1 MMQRG
6 QVGRQVIGVDV
17 DADIL
22 NMALHNSKELEVDM
36 ELMQCDLA
44 QPLPWRG
51 SLVDTIVTFP
61 PLGHRHKGMPD
72 MEFLSNAFKVA
83 QTVYSLHKTATRK
96 QVKQAA
102 LGAGAQST
110 EVLCELRY
118 ELPAPYKMPEEEQEA
133 TIALDLWRFTMQSSA
148 RSCPAT

>member
-1 MMQRG
+1 VVSR
-6 QVGRQVIGVDV
+6 
-17 DADIL
+17 
-22 NMALHNSKELEVDM
+22 
-36 ELMQCDLA
+36 
-44 QPLPWRG
+44 
-51 SLVDTIVTFP
+51 
-61 PLGHRHKGMPD
+61 
-72 MEFLSNAFKVA
+72 LSNITVEVCEQVA

-96 QVKQAA
+96 VFSPHLVLVLLRNVSCEWKISMAAIAFMWQQVKQAA